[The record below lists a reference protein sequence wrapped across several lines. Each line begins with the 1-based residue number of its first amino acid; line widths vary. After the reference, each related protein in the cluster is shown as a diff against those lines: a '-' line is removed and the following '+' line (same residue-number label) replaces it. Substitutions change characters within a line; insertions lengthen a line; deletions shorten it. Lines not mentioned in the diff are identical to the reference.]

1 MKRFIA
7 IFVLLLSI
15 SISAFGQKNTISGSM
30 IINTTDVI
38 KTKKVFAKAKV
49 VRGFEQEASF
59 AWSVLFDELIHHIN
73 INYIGG
79 FRFNHY
85 LFVGVGSGLDFGA
98 GYSFKPYV
106 MEDRRYV
113 SSSCTEDVF
122 DNGEVK
128 AYAVFDRMD
137 MKKAR
142 KHLLP
147 YVLHVEEPTATGNWL
162 YFTET
167 YDFTYGIGWAEFN
180 FRTSDFAYEDNVNIN
195 PPAMDF
201 DIVITYPQEF

>member
-1 MKRFIA
+1 MKKFL
-7 IFVLLLSI
+7 FLLSTVVALASCI
-15 SISAFGQKNTISGSM
+15 NNPTYVDQEGATLKTI
-30 IINTTDVI
+30 
-38 KTKKVFAKAKV
+38 KVKV
-49 VRGFEQEASF
+49 NANE
-59 AWSVLFDELIHHIN
+59 WSYTQQGAADQFN
-73 INYIGG
+73 NNYFYAVVNMLEI
-79 FRFNHY
+79 
-85 LFVGVGSGLDFGA
+85 
-98 GYSFKPYV
+98 
-106 MEDRRYV
+106 
-113 SSSCTEDVF
+113 TEDVF
-122 DNGEVK
+122 DHGEVK

-137 MKKAR
+137 LKKAR

-147 YVLHVEEPTATGNWL
+147 YVLHIEEPTATGNWL